1 MESNE
6 HINEA
11 LVLEAL
17 ASIPGERECRDGLP
31 PDCGFRECLH
41 VAFWRGLKIVSYRT
55 RIPMEDMVGWLWC
68 RCVEHPGQIV
78 TAWHN
83 AGMSGLVK
91 FMEYELIWD
100 PVKREGYPDVAR
112 FKAEFPAG
120 LGQAKPAK
128 DATDSDKGDVLY
140 EALSDCGKVA

>member
-1 MESNE
+1 MESSENVNE
-6 HINEA
+6 M

-41 VAFWRGLKIVSYRT
+41 VAFWRGLKIVSRRT
-55 RIPMEDMVGWLWC
+55 RIRMEDMVGWLWC

-91 FMEYELIWD
+91 RMVYMLTWNGYD
-100 PVKREGYPDVAR
+100 GYPDVAR
-112 FKAEFPAG
+112 FKSEFPAG
-120 LGQAKPAK
+120 LGQAKPVK

-140 EALSDCGKVA
+140 EALSECGKVA

>member
-1 MESNE
+1 MESIE
-6 HINEA
+6 HVNEA

-41 VAFWRGLKIVSYRT
+41 VAFWRGLKIVSRRT

-78 TAWHN
+78 TAWNN

-91 FMEYELIWD
+91 RMVYTLTWNGYD
-100 PVKREGYPDVAR
+100 GYPEVAR

-120 LGQAKPAK
+120 LCQAKPAK
-128 DATDSDKGDVLY
+128 NANDSDKGDVLH
-140 EALSDCGKVA
+140 EALTAYGKVA